1 MKKLSL
7 AKKPSNFFFLMM
19 IVLVLLSIIKLIN
32 HPTERIAQLN
42 IASYLPQK
50 TETVNVN
57 NTTKYQLQL
66 KAEIQQ
72 LITEKN
78 LYNPPRGNVRFL
90 VISDLNSAYGS
101 TEYEPEVQLGLDLIP
116 FWQPD
121 LVICSGDMIAGQ
133 KSSLTPTQIRA
144 MWGAFDAKIAKPLRE
159 MKIPFGFTVGNHD
172 ASSAVAFDKNKFL
185 FQQERDLAVEYWH
198 NSEHNSGVT
207 FIDRFEFPF
216 YYTFSAQDIFFL
228 VWDGSSSRIPP
239 EKLAW
244 VEKSLNSPEAKQAK
258 MRIVIGHLPL
268 YAVAVGRDE
277 RGEVL
282 DDAVKIQKMLEKY
295 QVHTYISGHHHAYY
309 PAHKGNL
316 QLLHTGLLGSGVR
329 PLLQGDLPP
338 VKTITVVDI
347 SFAENKLTTYTT
359 YRMDTLELV
368 EYEELPRLLI
378 GHNGMVIRRDIEWEN
393 LTTTEKLSCEKN
405 LGQFLCQP

>member
-7 AKKPSNFFFLMM
+7 AKKPSNFFFLM
-19 IVLVLLSIIKLIN
+19 IVTLVLLSIIRLIN
-32 HPTERIAQLN
+32 HQPEKITELNFASHLAQN
-42 IASYLPQK
+42 
-50 TETVNVN
+50 TETINSN
-57 NTTKYQLQL
+57 NLIKYQLEL

-78 LYNPPRGNVRFL
+78 LYNPPRGNVRLL

-133 KSSLTPTQIRA
+133 KPSLTPTQIRA
-144 MWGAFDAKIAKPLRE
+144 MWSAFDAKIAKPLRE
-159 MKIPFGFTVGNHD
+159 MNMPFGFTVGNHD

-185 FQQERDLAVEYWH
+185 FQQERDLAVEYWQ
-198 NSEHNSGVT
+198 NPEHNSGVT

-216 YYTFSAQDIFFL
+216 YYTFSAENIFFL

-268 YAVAVGRDE
+268 YAVAIGRDYP
-277 RGEVL
+277 GEVL
-282 DDAVKIQKMLEKY
+282 NNALKIQAMLEKY

-316 QLLHTGLLGSGVR
+316 QLLHTGILGSGPR
-329 PLLQGDLPP
+329 PLLQGDFPP
-338 VKTITVVDI
+338 MKTITVVDI
-347 SFAENKLTTYTT
+347 NFAEDKLTTYTT

-368 EYEELPRLLI
+368 EYEELPRLLM

-393 LTTTEKLSCEKN
+393 LTTTEKLTCEKN
-405 LGQFLCQP
+405 LGKILCQP